1 MCVKFPDKPKSLK
14 ELTVKDGITILKAF
28 VITIFIGAGM
38 AFTGLLLGHNI
49 IINPKDYLLNPPTKQ
64 ELRQLNQIKLII
76 NKLKAEQYK

>member
-14 ELTVKDGITILKAF
+14 ELTVKNGINFLRAF
-28 VITIFIGAGM
+28 VITIFIGVGVV
-38 AFTGLLLGHNI
+38 FTGLLIGHNI
-49 IINPKDYLLNPPTKQ
+49 IFNPKVYLSNPPTKQ